1 MERPDPKRVAAAHLT
16 AQAGMSRTAGE
27 VRFIK
32 DKSNDSNQWAWQDQ
46 GEQGRTIYPDYAFDP
61 RKAKALAKVLRS
73 TTASLGH
80 AMAAYEQFSKLKSG
94 DVSPDGKLGGKG
106 YIQKITEMRRAYMNV
121 VEALSAL
128 TDTLYDEVRAPHW
141 TAISRQ
147 ETPQEQ
153 AEVKQIVQ
161 DALDIKEDPEAWAA
175 QEEAEMD
182 AEHDLPE
189 GQDDEGDEDAAMADD
204 EPVQKQQKMAS
215 RAKALAAQYLKD
227 PTTAHRLT
235 RCGEGA

>member
-1 MERPDPKRVAAAHLT
+1 
-16 AQAGMSRTAGE
+16 MSRTAGE

-32 DKSNDSNQWAWQDQ
+32 DKSNDANQWAWQDG
-46 GEQGRTIYPDYAFDP
+46 GEQQRTIYPDYSFDP
-61 RKAKALAKVLRS
+61 RKAKILAKVLRS

-94 DVSPDGKLGGKG
+94 DISPDGKLGGKG
-106 YIQKITEMRRAYMNV
+106 YIQKIPEMRRAYMNV

-147 ETPQEQ
+147 ETPKEQ
-153 AEVKQIVQ
+153 AEVQQIVQ

-175 QEEAEMD
+175 EQEADMDEDHDDDAIEEAFD
-182 AEHDLPE
+182 AEE
-189 GQDDEGDEDAAMADD
+189 G
-204 EPVQKQQKMAS
+204 V
-215 RAKALAAQYLKD
+215 
-227 PTTAHRLT
+227 
-235 RCGEGA
+235 

>member
-1 MERPDPKRVAAAHLT
+1 MADPKRIADAYL
-16 AQAGMSRTAGE
+16 QQSGMARTAGE

-32 DKSNDSNQWAWQDQ
+32 DKSGDANQWAWQDQ

-61 RKAKALAKVLRS
+61 RKAKVLAKVMRS
-73 TTASLGH
+73 TSAALGH
-80 AMAAYEQFSKLKSG
+80 SMAAYEMFSKLKSG

-106 YIQKITEMRRAYMNV
+106 YIQRIPEMRRAYMNV

-128 TDTLYDEVRAPHW
+128 ADTLYDEVRAPHW

-153 AEVKQIVQ
+153 NEVQQIVQ
-161 DALDIKEDPEAWAA
+161 DALDIKEDPEGWAA

-182 AEHDLPE
+182 AEHD
-189 GQDDEGDEDAAMADD
+189 DDGVTADEN
-204 EPVQKQQKMAS
+204 EPAQKQTKMAS
-215 RAKALAAQYLKD
+215 RIKSLADRYM
-227 PTTAHRLT
+227 
-235 RCGEGA
+235 EGV

>member
-1 MERPDPKRVAAAHLT
+1 MERPDPKRIATAHLT

-161 DALDIKEDPEAWAA
+161 DALDIKEDPEAWAQ

-182 AEHDLPE
+182 ADHDQAE
-189 GQDDEGDEDAAMADD
+189 GLDDDTADD
-204 EPVQKQQKMAS
+204 DTVVADEAEPDQKQQKMAS
-215 RAKALAAQYLKD
+215 CVKALADRYM
-227 PTTAHRLT
+227 
-235 RCGEGA
+235 EGA